1 MACRWRVIRRWCV
14 TIENSHGGI
23 DWSILLPLA
32 CRWRVTCRWCVTCSW
47 SCRWSVTC
55 RRGVTPSTRRRG
67 WRASDGGGGG
77 LFRNN
82 LMARTC
88 TELYALHASNA
99 AAALLQLCCSS
110 VAAGVV
116 ACAEL
121 YASHASS
128 SNACAVRVLTR
139 PQDHSG
145 VGRSTGGESDGGSI
159 LRQQHSVLQHSLL
172 QLLHR
177 AIFVFASFRRAFS
190 FATCWSHR
198 QGFQKFP
205 FPISGSSWNL
215 GRCCSGPTNLSLV
228 LTVNFKERL

>member
-1 MACRWRVIRRWCV
+1 
-14 TIENSHGGI
+14 
-23 DWSILLPLA
+23 
-32 CRWRVTCRWCVTCSW
+32 
-47 SCRWSVTC
+47 VTC
-55 RRGVTPSTRRRG
+55 RRGVTPRTRRRG

-77 LFRNN
+77 LFCNN
-82 LMARTC
+82 LTARTC
-88 TELYALHASNA
+88 TELYALQASNA
-99 AAALLQLCCSS
+99 AAALLQLCCIS

-116 ACAEL
+116 ACTEL

-128 SNACAVRVLTR
+128 STTCAARVLAK

-159 LRQQHSVLQHSLL
+159 LRQHHRELQHSLL

-177 AIFVFASFRRAFS
+177 AIFVVASFRRAFS
-190 FATCWSHR
+190 FAACWLYR

-205 FPISGSSWNL
+205 FPISGSSGSL
-215 GRCCSGPTNLSLV
+215 GSSCCSAPTDQSLV

>member
-1 MACRWRVIRRWCV
+1 M

-32 CRWRVTCRWCVTCSW
+32 CWWRVTRRRCVTCSCV

-55 RRGVTPSTRRRG
+55 RRGGTPRTRRRG
-67 WRASDGGGGG
+67 WRASDGGGGS
-77 LFRNN
+77 LFRYN

-116 ACAEL
+116 ACTEL

-128 SNACAVRVLTR
+128 SNACAARVLAR
-139 PQDHSG
+139 PHDHLG

-159 LRQQHSVLQHSLL
+159 LRQHHRELQHSLL

-177 AIFVFASFRRAFS
+177 AIFAVASFRRAFS
-190 FATCWSHR
+190 FAACWSYW
-198 QGFQKFP
+198 QGFQTLP
-205 FPISGSSWNL
+205 FPISGSSGSW
-215 GRCCSGPTNLSLV
+215 GSSCSGPTDLPLV